1 LPETLN
7 AESLTVGVLQIRP
20 NAYEASLN
28 DRTIELSGTEAGL
41 LHFLMANVDRAVSR
55 YELAQILERKPSTVD
70 VVMATLRRKL
80 GVDFVR
86 NVRGRGW
93 MIDRRRLELGSAG
106 RPERALVR
114 SGLGSLSSPGTGRP

>member
-1 LPETLN
+1 MGL
-7 AESLTVGVLQIRP
+7 LQIRP
-20 NAYEASLN
+20 NAYEASHN
-28 DRTIELSGTEAGL
+28 RRTIELSGTEAGL

-93 MIDRRRLELGSAG
+93 MIDRRRLELGSVG
-106 RPERALVR
+106 WPERAVVR
-114 SGLGSLSSPGTGRP
+114 SSLGSLSSAGTAGP